1 MSSFYGW
8 KINTLEITPKDVIES
23 FDEVAFSQDEPF
35 PGITTI
41 SKHLLV
47 KKLFK

>member
-8 KINTLEITPKDVIES
+8 KITTLEITPKDVIES

-35 PGITTI
+35 PELQQYQNIY
-41 SKHLLV
+41 L
-47 KKLFK
+47 